1 MFSRVREATA
11 RRGRKTPA
19 VAAFTVLSTILVS
32 HPLFAT
38 SVRRLELGEIV
49 AAADTI
55 VQGRVETIRCFWRD
69 RQIYTEVRVA
79 VARSLKGPRHDR
91 LTFLQVGGRMD
102 SPVPLEMT
110 VPGAPI
116 YRLGEEA
123 YFFLEPGRPGEHM
136 VVGLFQGR
144 VPVRHD
150 ARGDYVGAPGARRSP
165 AQFDEEIRRHLAGQ
179 RPDPSATG
187 P

>member
-11 RRGRKTPA
+11 RRGRKIPA
-19 VAAFTVLSTILVS
+19 VAASTLLSALLLTPPAL
-32 HPLFAT
+32 AT
-38 SVRRLELGEIV
+38 SVRRLELGEMV

-55 VQGRVETIRCFWRD
+55 VQGRVDGIRCFWQD

-79 VARSLKGPRHDR
+79 VARSLKGARGDR
-91 LTFLQVGGRMD
+91 LTFLQVGGRVD

-123 YFFLEPGRPGEHM
+123 YFFLQPGRPGERI
-136 VVGLFQGR
+136 VVGLFQGH

-150 ARGDYVGAPGARRSP
+150 AQGDYVGAPGARKSP
-165 AQFDEEIRRHLAGQ
+165 AQFDEVIRRLLAGQ
-179 RPDPSATG
+179 RPDRTASG